1 MNKIDKYTDDELI
14 AYLMGEG
21 DQETREVLSRAA
33 GLNRELADRLT
44 TLGNLRDQLRL
55 LPVETFYRRR
65 VPASP
70 LSLLLRVAIL
80 TGVFFAGVLM
90 QSELSILN
98 GQAETPAIIQSS
110 ASGDFPAPSTIVM

>member
-1 MNKIDKYTDDELI
+1 MDKPEKYTDDELI

-21 DQETREVLSRAA
+21 DQETREALSRTA
-33 GLNRELADRLT
+33 GLNRGLADRLT

-65 VPASP
+65 VRTSP
-70 LSLLLRVAIL
+70 LSMLLRVAIL
-80 TGVFFAGVLM
+80 AGVFFAGVLM

-98 GQAETPAIIQSS
+98 GQVETPAVIQSS
-110 ASGDFPAPSTIVM
+110 VSGDFPAPSTIVM